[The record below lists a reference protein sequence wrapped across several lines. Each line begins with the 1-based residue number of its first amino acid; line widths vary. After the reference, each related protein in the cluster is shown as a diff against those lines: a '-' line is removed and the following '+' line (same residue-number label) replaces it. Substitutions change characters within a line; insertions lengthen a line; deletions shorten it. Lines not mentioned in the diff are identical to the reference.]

1 MQAVCRC
8 VCSHCMHVCVWALCQ
23 HRAVCWECL
32 HRYAAARVVIQRRE
46 PTLINLP
53 TLRHRGGLSG
63 RDTDQEYK
71 DNNTWWEMVSETL
84 ASFIKT
90 SLSVSDI
97 LQLFRL
103 LISCLSSSVGRSSS
117 ASVIHRNLSIL
128 SVRRN
133 LPTNSILTLRP
144 FVSFRCCQQRKVCQH
159 PLSSV
164 NGSAAS
170 SLGVLFSWC
179 CSELTV
185 EQILMIKPGK
195 YSDVYVVFACSAA
208 WSPTEPRLLLRF
220 FRSARGSS

>member
-1 MQAVCRC
+1 
-8 VCSHCMHVCVWALCQ
+8 
-23 HRAVCWECL
+23 
-32 HRYAAARVVIQRRE
+32 
-46 PTLINLP
+46 
-53 TLRHRGGLSG
+53 
-63 RDTDQEYK
+63 
-71 DNNTWWEMVSETL
+71 MVSETS

-103 LISCLSSSVGRSSS
+103 LISCLSSSVGRSSL

-144 FVSFRCCQQRKVCQH
+144 FVSFRCCQRRKVCQH

-185 EQILMIKPGK
+185 EQILMIKPG
-195 YSDVYVVFACSAA
+195 SSLMFTLCLHVQLREVQQNLGCCFTSSGALVDRVNPAA
-208 WSPTEPRLLLRF
+208 
-220 FRSARGSS
+220 ARM

>member
-1 MQAVCRC
+1 M
-8 VCSHCMHVCVWALCQ
+8 W
-23 HRAVCWECL
+23 
-32 HRYAAARVVIQRRE
+32 VISS
-46 PTLINLP
+46 N
-53 TLRHRGGLSG
+53 
-63 RDTDQEYK
+63 Y
-71 DNNTWWEMVSETL
+71 
-84 ASFIKT
+84 
-90 SLSVSDI
+90 SV
-97 LQLFRL
+97 L

-133 LPTNSILTLRP
+133 LPTNSILTLKP
-144 FVSFRCCQQRKVCQH
+144 FVSFRCCQRRKVCQH

-185 EQILMIKPGK
+185 EQILTIKPGK
-195 YSDVYVVFACSAA
+195 YSDVHVVFACSAA

-220 FRSARGSS
+220 FRSARWIELILLQLECEAADRFTEETRNFTDGDQKILLLLYY